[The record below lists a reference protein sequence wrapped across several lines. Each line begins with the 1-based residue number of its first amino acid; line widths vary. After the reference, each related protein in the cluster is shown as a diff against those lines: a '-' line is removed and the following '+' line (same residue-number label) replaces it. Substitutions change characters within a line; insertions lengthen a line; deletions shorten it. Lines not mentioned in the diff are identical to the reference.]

1 MEGEGASGWLYEYYH
16 EISLTPL
23 LGMFKCGN
31 FPLDRHN
38 DMIWRHDTDTC
49 MQSTS
54 WRHRPIISTSL
65 QPWPG
70 ITELSPDYL
79 ISSTGSRHEAMRPP
93 LPFIFLAYVSCVVYS
108 TEVNIHRG
116 DLNNLVIHNSTLPQM
131 PPQHEVAL
139 QCTAHH
145 VVPVSADL
153 LRLLPSATS
162 FTWNIVTVDVH
173 NLLN

>member
-1 MEGEGASGWLYEYYH
+1 MVKVGEGANGRLYEYYH

-116 DLNNLVIHNSTLPQM
+116 DLNNLVIHIASDASSARSGSAVYSTPCRASQRRSA
-131 PPQHEVAL
+131 PP
-139 QCTAHH
+139 
-145 VVPVSADL
+145 
-153 LRLLPSATS
+153 
-162 FTWNIVTVDVH
+162 FTIGNILYMEH
-173 NLLN
+173 CNCRCA

>member
-1 MEGEGASGWLYEYYH
+1 MEGEGASGRLYEYYH

-108 TEVNIHRG
+108 TEVNISKQSRDPFCLRCLRSTKWHCSVQHTMSCQSAQICSAFYHRQHPLHG
-116 DLNNLVIHNSTLPQM
+116 TL
-131 PPQHEVAL
+131 
-139 QCTAHH
+139 
-145 VVPVSADL
+145 
-153 LRLLPSATS
+153 
-162 FTWNIVTVDVH
+162 
-173 NLLN
+173 